1 MLTYLLIFLIVFWL
15 LGVIRIPVLSVVNS
29 PIIYIGNRAIGL
41 YDILVFALIIWLIRI
56 LPSPLREI
64 VTVFLILWLLS
75 FFGVFFLGG
84 LYNLLVL
91 ILIIGLLL
99 HILGWFY

>member
-1 MLTYLLIFLIVFWL
+1 MLAYLLVLLIL
-15 LGVIRIPVLSVVNS
+15 LWFIGVVRFPVLSIVNS
-29 PIIYIGNRAIGL
+29 PIIYIGRRAVGL
-41 YDILVFALIIWLIRI
+41 YDILVFILILWLIRI

-75 FFGVFFLGG
+75 FFGLFFLGG

>member
-1 MLTYLLIFLIVFWL
+1 MLTYLLIFLVIFWL
-15 LGVIRIPVLSVVNS
+15 LRVIRIPILSVVNS
-29 PIIYIGNRAIGL
+29 PIIYLGNKAIGL
-41 YDILVFALIIWLIRI
+41 YDILVFALILWLIKI

-84 LYNLLVL
+84 LGNILIL
-91 ILIIGLLL
+91 ILIIGLIMHLF
-99 HILGWFY
+99 GGFF

>member
-1 MLTYLLIFLIVFWL
+1 MLTYILIFLVVFWL
-15 LGVIRIPVLSVVNS
+15 LGIVRIPALSVVNS
-29 PIIYIGNRAIGL
+29 PLIYIGNKAIGL
-41 YDILVFALIIWLIRI
+41 YDILVFTLIIWLIKV

-84 LYNLLVL
+84 LGNILVL
-91 ILIIGLLL
+91 ILIIGLIL
-99 HILGWFY
+99 HLFGGFF

>member
-1 MLTYLLIFLIVFWL
+1 MLTYLLIILVILWL
-15 LGVIRIPVLSVVNS
+15 LGVVRIPAFSLINI
-29 PIIYIGNRAIGL
+29 PLLYIGRKAIGL
-41 YDILVFALIIWLIRI
+41 YDILVFALIVWLIRI

-64 VTVFLILWLLS
+64 VAVFLILWLLS
-75 FFGVFFLGG
+75 FFGLFFLGG
-84 LYNLLVL
+84 LYNLLIL

>member
-1 MLTYLLIFLIVFWL
+1 MLGYLLLILILFWI
-15 LGVIRIPVLSVVNS
+15 LGVVRIPFFSVINV
-29 PIIYIGNRAIGL
+29 PLLYIGRRAVGL
-41 YDILVFALIIWLIRI
+41 YDILVFILILWLIRI
-56 LPSPLREI
+56 LPSPLREV

-75 FFGVFFLGG
+75 FFGLFFLGG